1 MRNLKAIQTIT
12 AILCMLLSMLHP
24 TSAKAQT
31 KVADK
36 EIIGVWVMTS
46 MKYDGE
52 NKEYINGSY
61 SQVKVYR
68 ANGEY
73 ACAEICRDRG
83 KCYVLPHEW
92 GTYSL
97 VGGKYTEMGRDAG
110 TIGWKSKTRFEGR
123 WKNRNDKWKKVIDFP
138 ESLTQHIVDKCK
150 AYQSSPESMQKLM
163 NKYIFNDK

>member
-1 MRNLKAIQTIT
+1 MKNFKTMQTST
-12 AILCMLLSMLHP
+12 VILCMFLSMMCS
-24 TSAKAQT
+24 TRAMAQV

-52 NKEYINGSY
+52 NKELIGENY

-73 ACAEICRDRG
+73 ACAEICKDKNG
-83 KCYVLPHEW
+83 TYHILPHEW

-97 VGGKYTEMGRDAG
+97 VNGKYTEMGRESG
-110 TIGWKSKTRFEGR
+110 TIGWVSKTCFKGR
-123 WKNRNDKWKKVIDFP
+123 WMNRNDKWRKVPNFP

-150 AYQSSPESMQKLM
+150 AKQPSPENMQKLM
-163 NKYIFNDK
+163 KQYIFGK

>member
-1 MRNLKAIQTIT
+1 MKNLKTMQTGT
-12 AILCMLLSMLHP
+12 VILCMFLSMMCS
-24 TSAKAQT
+24 TRAMAQV

-52 NKEYINGSY
+52 NRECVGENY

-73 ACAEICRDRG
+73 ACAEICKDKKGTYRI
-83 KCYVLPHEW
+83 LPHEW

-97 VGGKYTEMGRDAG
+97 VNGKYTEMGRKSG
-110 TIGWKSKTRFEGR
+110 TIGLVSKTRFEGR
-123 WKNRNDKWKKVIDFP
+123 WRNRMDKWKKVAGFP
-138 ESLTQHIVDKCK
+138 EALTQHIVDKCK
-150 AYQSSPESMQKLM
+150 AERLDLRHLDQLDLLRQ
-163 NKYIFNDK
+163 